1 MNSNN
6 GIIKLVERKGD
17 IAQSAPQRHTT
28 LRRAADVLSLRNVDQ
43 AIAEL
48 FGEAVQRLTLL
59 AYEQDANGYCN
70 IDPITGKL
78 LIPAPWGRAG
88 HKRWGITPSE
98 SVVLREMILQRQI
111 GRKGRS
117 PGLWRYDQSQRT
129 WRLNLYDFDTLAN
142 AQQYWERW
150 PLTVAEY
157 RDARAKRLGT

>member
-1 MNSNN
+1 VNSNS

-17 IAQSAPQRHTT
+17 IAQSAPKRHTA
-28 LRRAADVLSLRNVDQ
+28 LRKAADVLSLRNVDQ
-43 AIAEL
+43 AIVEL

-59 AYEQDANGYCN
+59 AYEQDGSGFCN
-70 IDPITGKL
+70 IDPITGRL
-78 LIPAPWGRAG
+78 LLPAPWGRLG

-111 GRKGRS
+111 GRGGRS

-129 WRLNLYDFDTLAN
+129 WRLNLYDFDTLADG
-142 AQQYWERW
+142 QKYWERF

-157 RDARAKRLGT
+157 RDARSKRLGT